1 MPDPDMRKE
10 GFLLQTDICQPSTGV
25 KTEISI
31 TSLQISGMKLLR
43 PELKF
48 EVKDVNNW
56 LSTSYS
62 IAHKTVDVIVYPCLI
77 LS

>member
-62 IAHKTVDVIVYPCLI
+62 IEHKTVDVIVYPCLI